1 MNIGQA
7 EYLKQIGGA
16 AGARVVVHP
25 QGTMPHP
32 EEHGVLAEPG
42 KLTSIA
48 VTKVKMS
55 AILLVVSYH
64 TQHLHS
70 FLS

>member
-1 MNIGQA
+1 MLTLNVDQD
-7 EYLKQIGGA
+7 EYTEQIGGP

-25 QGTMPHP
+25 PGAMPHP

-48 VTKVKMS
+48 ITKV
-55 AILLVVSYH
+55 
-64 TQHLHS
+64 
-70 FLS
+70 